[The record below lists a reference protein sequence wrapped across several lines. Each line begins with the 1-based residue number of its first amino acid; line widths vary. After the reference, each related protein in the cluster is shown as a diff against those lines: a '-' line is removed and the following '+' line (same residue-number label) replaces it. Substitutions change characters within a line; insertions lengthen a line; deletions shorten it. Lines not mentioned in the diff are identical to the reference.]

1 MRNELDTLDKKV
13 TELVLLNINLRK
25 LNKKL
30 QKDLTEKNSECQ
42 RLQQKIALSI
52 TSLKE
57 IRKNEQMIGN
67 YDYNIFNKS
76 PDFRKMSKII
86 RSFKLTRD
94 VKKNEVLIFCFLP
107 IVSSLSS

>member
-30 QKDLTEKNSECQ
+30 QRDLTEKNSECQ
-42 RLQQKIALSI
+42 DLRKKIALSI

-57 IRKNEQMIGN
+57 IRQK
-67 YDYNIFNKS
+67 
-76 PDFRKMSKII
+76 
-86 RSFKLTRD
+86 
-94 VKKNEVLIFCFLP
+94 FLDR
-107 IVSSLSS
+107 

>member
-25 LNKKL
+25 VNKKL

-57 IRKNEQMIGN
+57 IRK
-67 YDYNIFNKS
+67 K
-76 PDFRKMSKII
+76 
-86 RSFKLTRD
+86 
-94 VKKNEVLIFCFLP
+94 FLDR
-107 IVSSLSS
+107 

>member
-25 LNKKL
+25 LNKRL

-42 RLQQKIALSI
+42 RLQNKIALSL

-57 IRKNEQMIGN
+57 IRQK
-67 YDYNIFNKS
+67 
-76 PDFRKMSKII
+76 
-86 RSFKLTRD
+86 
-94 VKKNEVLIFCFLP
+94 FLDR
-107 IVSSLSS
+107 

>member
-30 QKDLTEKNSECQ
+30 QKDLTEKNGECQ
-42 RLQQKIALSI
+42 RLQKKIALSI

-57 IRKNEQMIGN
+57 IRQK
-67 YDYNIFNKS
+67 
-76 PDFRKMSKII
+76 
-86 RSFKLTRD
+86 
-94 VKKNEVLIFCFLP
+94 FLDR
-107 IVSSLSS
+107 

>member
-25 LNKKL
+25 LNKRL

-42 RLQQKIALSI
+42 RLQKKIALSI

-57 IRKNEQMIGN
+57 IRQKFNNCWMISKSNNKTILDYDKIPKNKFIRINVPISTNDIG
-67 YDYNIFNKS
+67 YNT
-76 PDFRKMSKII
+76 P
-86 RSFKLTRD
+86 
-94 VKKNEVLIFCFLP
+94 P
-107 IVSSLSS
+107 PP

>member
-42 RLQQKIALSI
+42 RLQKKIALSI

-57 IRKNEQMIGN
+57 IRK
-67 YDYNIFNKS
+67 K
-76 PDFRKMSKII
+76 
-86 RSFKLTRD
+86 
-94 VKKNEVLIFCFLP
+94 FLDR
-107 IVSSLSS
+107 

>member
-57 IRKNEQMIGN
+57 IRK
-67 YDYNIFNKS
+67 K
-76 PDFRKMSKII
+76 
-86 RSFKLTRD
+86 
-94 VKKNEVLIFCFLP
+94 FLDR
-107 IVSSLSS
+107 

>member
-1 MRNELDTLDKKV
+1 MRHELDTLDKKV

-57 IRKNEQMIGN
+57 IRK
-67 YDYNIFNKS
+67 K
-76 PDFRKMSKII
+76 
-86 RSFKLTRD
+86 
-94 VKKNEVLIFCFLP
+94 FLDR
-107 IVSSLSS
+107 